1 MRRDM
6 GPREPRKGTAPSTVR
21 RQAPARPERR
31 VESASEGDLANTMS
45 LWEVFYRVVRRI
57 PPGRVAT
64 YGIVAE
70 LAGHPRSARHVGFA
84 LATLKGTGAHHDIP
98 WHRVLGSRSRRRA
111 GISIRDPIG
120 GALQRT
126 LLEREGV
133 EFGPGGNVALEE
145 FGWFGEEPPKTPRPK
160 RRSGQTRRPGGRS

>member
-1 MRRDM
+1 M
-6 GPREPRKGTAPSTVR
+6 
-21 RQAPARPERR
+21 
-31 VESASEGDLANTMS
+31 
-45 LWEVFYRVVRRI
+45 VRRI
-57 PPGRVAT
+57 PAGRVAT
-64 YGIVAE
+64 YGIVAQV
-70 LAGHPRSARHVGFA
+70 AGHPRSARHVGFA

-133 EFGPGGNVALEE
+133 EFDRGGNVALDQY
-145 FGWFGEEPPKTPRPK
+145 GWFGEEPAQTPRPK
-160 RRSGQTRRPGGRS
+160 KRGGPKRRARRDAAATKSK

>member
-1 MRRDM
+1 MGARESRR
-6 GPREPRKGTAPSTVR
+6 GTGLSTLR

-31 VESASEGDLANTMS
+31 GEPAPGGDLAETMS

-57 PPGRVAT
+57 PAGRVAT
-64 YGIVAE
+64 YGIVAG
-70 LAGHPRSARHVGFA
+70 LAGHPRSARHVGFS
-84 LATLKGTGAHHDIP
+84 LAILKGTGAHHDIP

-126 LLEREGV
+126 LLEAEGV
-133 EFGPGGNVALEE
+133 EFDQGGNVALDR
-145 FGWFGEEPPKTPRPK
+145 FGWFGAEPPKQTAPRK
-160 RRSGQTRRPGGRS
+160 RRTKP